1 MPLRQPL
8 LHDAY
13 CRRSEERERRN
24 PRDALSPY
32 RDARVLHALQVAA
45 ELGCV
50 LGQPLRPTS
59 RTLGLLPQQALRP
72 SSYNL
77 RRQAALINRF
87 ISKLAVGSRRA
98 VRARIFYSNWP
109 LAGAP
114 AEQLANYELVG
125 RQVSRHSA
133 DTGERLERLVVPSC
147 DAARILT
154 LCGPVARRRPRSAN
168 TRR

>member
-8 LHDAY
+8 LHDGY

-45 ELGCV
+45 ELGSV
-50 LGQPLRPTS
+50 LGQPLCPTS

-77 RRQAALINRF
+77 RRQAVLINRF
-87 ISKLAVGSRRA
+87 MSKLAVGSRRA
-98 VRARIFYSNWP
+98 QLISRPNDE
-109 LAGAP
+109 L
-114 AEQLANYELVG
+114 QLANATGPSIQNAKAYTPP
-125 RQVSRHSA
+125 SA
-133 DTGERLERLVVPSC
+133 PT
-147 DAARILT
+147 
-154 LCGPVARRRPRSAN
+154 
-168 TRR
+168 